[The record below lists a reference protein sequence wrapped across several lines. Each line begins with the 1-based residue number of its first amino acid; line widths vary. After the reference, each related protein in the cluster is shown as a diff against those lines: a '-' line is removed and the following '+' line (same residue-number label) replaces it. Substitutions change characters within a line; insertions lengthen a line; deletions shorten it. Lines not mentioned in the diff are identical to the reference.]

1 MSFVLDASIAASWF
15 LPDEESETAET
26 LIASLG
32 VAPGLVPSL
41 FWFEIR
47 NLFVMAER
55 RGRVNPG
62 SALAMTLSL
71 RGLPLQDGGFGN
83 DVSVVDLAL
92 RHGLSGY
99 DASYV
104 ALAKSSE
111 LPLATADRRMAAAAR
126 GEGLKIVG
134 PLEHEH

>member
-15 LPDEESETAET
+15 LPDEESDAAET
-26 LIASLG
+26 LIAALG

-83 DVSVVDLAL
+83 DVSVVDVAL
-92 RHGLSGY
+92 KHGLSGY

-104 ALAKSSE
+104 ALAKARAM
-111 LPLATADRRMAAAAR
+111 PLATADRKMAAAAR
-126 GEGLKIVG
+126 SEGISIVG
-134 PLEHEH
+134 PLENEH

>member
-15 LPDEESETAET
+15 LPDEESEAAET
-26 LIASLG
+26 LIAALA
-32 VAPGLVPSL
+32 VAPGLVPAL
-41 FWFEIR
+41 FWFEVR

-92 RHGLSGY
+92 KHGLSGY

-104 ALAKSSE
+104 ALAKSTE
-111 LPLATADRRMAAAAR
+111 LPLATVDRRMAAAAR